1 MTSRMDEELE
11 HAIAAAKR
19 DPHGGKVL
27 LPLDVA
33 EDLLAA
39 LKQRR
44 Q

>member
-1 MTSRMDEELE
+1 MTKDPQRALEE
-11 HAIAAAKR
+11 AIAAANR

-33 EDLLAA
+33 EALLKA
-39 LKQRR
+39 LR